1 MHHSLNVLKE
11 YRDFMILKNFSPRT
25 IKTYLQIVDYFLKFS
40 DIHFPTDTMSD
51 DMVRKYLVHRFEK
64 GLAWQSVNSDYS
76 SIQKFFKNVLFLPW
90 SLTKLPRPKKEKK
103 LPSIFSKEDVC
114 HIINAAPTFKHQ
126 VILST
131 FYATGCR
138 LSELNN
144 ICLTDIDGHRN
155 QIRINRGKG
164 HKDRFI
170 QVPVELI
177 LLLRR
182 YFLAYKPV
190 KYLFNGSERGK
201 PYSVRTLQYIL
212 KQAKSRAGISKKG
225 GIHTLRNCF
234 ATHHLETGTDLVF
247 LQEQLGHKNLRTT
260 IGYIHLCVQ
269 RHRYIHHPILD
280 LQIRYKDQAFALSSG
295 IMDSSISIP

>member
-1 MHHSLNVLKE
+1 
-11 YRDFMILKNFSPRT
+11 
-25 IKTYLQIVDYFLKFS
+25 
-40 DIHFPTDTMSD
+40 MSD

-76 SIQKFFKNVLFLPW
+76 SIQKLFKNVLFLPW
-90 SLTKLPRPKKEKK
+90 SLTKLPRPKKETK

-114 HIINAAPTFKHQ
+114 SLINSAPTFKHQ

-138 LSELNN
+138 LSELRNL
-144 ICLTDIDGHRN
+144 CLNDVDGNRN
-155 QIRINRGKG
+155 QIRINKGKG
-164 HKDRFI
+164 HKDRLI
-170 QVPVELI
+170 QVPAQLI
-177 LLLRR
+177 HILRR
-182 YFLAYKPV
+182 YYLAYRPIH
-190 KYLFNGSERGK
+190 YLFNGLAKGK

-212 KQAKSRAGISKKG
+212 KQAKSRAHISKKG
-225 GIHTLRNCF
+225 GVHTLRNCF

-269 RHRYIHHPILD
+269 RHRYVHHPILD
-280 LQIRYKDQAFALSSG
+280 LNIKYLDPVLEHFSMT
-295 IMDSSISIP
+295 MDSSISTPLSPIPVQSD